1 MNLMVNSIKSISTS
15 CRRVWVVVTCIF
27 LPLMAVCADA
37 GKLHIELQQL
47 VSKYDAMVGIALIT
61 DRGDTVTVNN
71 DEHYP
76 LMSVMKLH
84 QAVYVAHCLDS
95 LGLDMGYEICVNKED
110 LKPNTYSPLRDRY
123 PDGGIT
129 LTVGELLCYTLQHS
143 DNNAC
148 DLLFD
153 RFGRPAAVDAYVRS
167 LGFAEFAISATEDDM
182 HRDAEL
188 CHSNC
193 STPLEAARYIDWL
206 YNGCYGG
213 VNLQYV
219 RQVLLDCRTGLQRI
233 PAGVPADVKVAHKT
247 GTSDCDALGRWVA
260 VNDVAYVILPD
271 GRNYSLVVFVGN
283 AGEDFAAVEQLI
295 ANISREVYMS
305 VKQSQ

>member
-1 MNLMVNSIKSISTS
+1 MDMGNTIIKRTS
-15 CRRVWVVVTCIF
+15 VACCRAFAVVACAL
-27 LPLMAVCADA
+27 LPFMAASADEGELRRELRQLLSGYDA
-37 GKLHIELQQL
+37 G
-47 VSKYDAMVGIALIT
+47 VGVAVVA
-61 DRGDTVTVNN
+61 DCGDTVTVNN
-71 DEHYP
+71 DRYYP

-95 LGLDMGYEICVNKED
+95 LGLDMSYEICVNKED

-123 PDGGIT
+123 PDGNIT

-167 LGFAEFAISATEDDM
+167 LGFTEFAISATEDDM

-188 CHSNC
+188 CHSNY
-193 STPLEAARYIDWL
+193 STPFEAARFIDWL
-206 YNGCYGG
+206 YNGCYSGD
-213 VNLQYV
+213 NLQYV

-247 GTSDCDALGRWVA
+247 GTSDCDASGRWVA